1 MRRTRK
7 KTRSTEERMR
17 RTRETTKWRQL
28 MERSEKRRRRKGV
41 SMGQGNW
48 AAIHKAMMAKTLQQQ
63 IESVACDER

>member
-41 SMGQGNW
+41 SKGQRNW
-48 AAIHKAMMAKTLQQQ
+48 AAIHKAMTAKTLQ
-63 IESVACDER
+63 